1 MVLCVGASMRLYR
14 VYEIDAIGDP
24 LRRMVDKPDVQWFQT
39 LVGCIFCLGFWLCA
53 AVVTTGYFWGDTAI
67 WTILCASLSVN
78 YVMAHLYRRVED
90 ET

>member
-14 VYEIDAIGDP
+14 VFEIDTIGHP
-24 LRRMVDKPDVQWFQT
+24 LRVLADKT
-39 LVGCIFCLGFWLCA
+39 SARVGDFLACVFCMGFWLCA